1 VEKEYVTGRTSIVPY
16 VNGEGYYDSR
26 YRTVNRVRVVGGT
39 TVAWTARFALEGN
52 FTYQYDTRA
61 SITNVY
67 ALNVILHV
75 FL

>member
-1 VEKEYVTGRTSIVPY
+1 M
-16 VNGEGYYDSR
+16 NGEGFYDSR
-26 YRTVNRVRVVGGT
+26 YETVNRVRVVGGA
-39 TVAWTARFALEGN
+39 TVAWTSLIALEGN

-67 ALNVILHV
+67 ALNVILHL